1 LPGGIKQLAGRM
13 RAMGKGFEVL
23 LILASRLSGNDD
35 SKWGLL
41 SLRRLVVFAF
51 IIAFNGTW

>member
-1 LPGGIKQLAGRM
+1 
-13 RAMGKGFEVL
+13 MGKGFEVL